1 MTMHREDTPRSRIY
15 SALRSLV
22 RAQLRL
28 SQDAA
33 KEAAKWEADGN
44 YRNFA
49 SSSLEARR
57 LRRDAQFHLNLSHSF
72 REH

>member
-1 MTMHREDTPRSRIY
+1 MTLHRDETGREGIY

-22 RAQLRL
+22 RTQLRL
-28 SQDAA
+28 SQEAA
-33 KEAAKWEADGN
+33 KEAAKSEADGN

-57 LRRDAQFHLNLSHSF
+57 LRRDAQFHLNLSRSY
-72 REH
+72 R